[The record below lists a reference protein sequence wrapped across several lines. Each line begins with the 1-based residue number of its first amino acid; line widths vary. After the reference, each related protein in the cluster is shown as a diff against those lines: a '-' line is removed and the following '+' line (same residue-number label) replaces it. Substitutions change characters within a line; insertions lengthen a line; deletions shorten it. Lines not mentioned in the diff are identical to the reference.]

1 MDWRQYAACR
11 DEDTEFFFP
20 IGTRGSA
27 LQQAQEA
34 KAVCGRCPV
43 AEACLR
49 FALES
54 GQRYGIWGGLDE
66 VERDRLARR
75 NRRRQRTGS

>member
-11 DEDTEFFFP
+11 NEDTELFFP
-20 IGTRGSA
+20 IGTRGAS
-27 LQQAQEA
+27 LRQAQEA
-34 KAVCGRCPV
+34 KKVCHGCPV
-43 AEACLR
+43 AEPCLR

-66 VERDRLARR
+66 DERERLARR
-75 NRRRQRTGS
+75 NRRRQRIS